1 MIRLPP
7 RSTRTDTL
15 FPYTTLFRATCRM
28 WCTTP
33 TRTAPAIRSPM
44 STRQGISMSNRFF
57 QRAALPALILLA
69 LAGCSLA
76 PKYERPVAPVP
87 TYYPNTGA
95 VDNSGPN
102 SAQAVAPNAQTSSD
116 LGWNEFFTDPRLK
129 SLIALALVT
138 NRDMRIDRKSTRLNS
153 SH

>member
-1 MIRLPP
+1 
-7 RSTRTDTL
+7 
-15 FPYTTLFRATCRM
+15 
-28 WCTTP
+28 
-33 TRTAPAIRSPM
+33 
-44 STRQGISMSNRFF
+44 MSNRFF

-116 LGWNEFFTDPRLK
+116 LGWNEFFHDPRLK
-129 SLIALALVT
+129 SLIALALEN

>member
-1 MIRLPP
+1 
-7 RSTRTDTL
+7 
-15 FPYTTLFRATCRM
+15 
-28 WCTTP
+28 
-33 TRTAPAIRSPM
+33 
-44 STRQGISMSNRFF
+44 MSNRFF

-116 LGWNEFFTDPRLK
+116 LGWTEFLHEPRLQ
-129 SLIALALVT
+129 SLIALALEN
-138 NRDMRIDRKSTRLNS
+138 NRDRQSDVQGQRVSFVVTCGRGGLCKNT
-153 SH
+153 